1 MNIVLAHD
9 PAGLLAAFLGV
20 MAAVLFG
27 IPLVNSLLAAA
38 AFMLSGI
45 GAGVAWWRRIL
56 APGLYAVCS
65 FVLVGLCLLL
75 LGAVTAEGPTPLWVK
90 VVFCVIWGVHLL
102 LPFWLSRGLLRFC
115 LWRALLATLLV
126 PVLHVVLALLC
137 GYGLHEAWQEIEK
150 ANAERQKQVEAID

>member
-20 MAAVLFG
+20 MAAILFG
-27 IPLVNSLLAAA
+27 IPLVNSLLAAV
-38 AFMLSGI
+38 AFMLSGM

-56 APGLYAVCS
+56 APGVFAVAS

-75 LGAVTAEGPTPLWVK
+75 LGEATAEGPTPLWVK

-137 GYGLHEAWQEIEK
+137 GYGVSEVWQEMKK
-150 ANAERQKQVEAID
+150 ANAERQEQVQAID